1 MGYSARYHA
10 ASLAAVFL
18 ALAIGILIGVGL
30 GNKIVRSTT
39 RGLEH
44 SLKSDLAD
52 TRSRNET
59 LQAQLN
65 QERDF
70 SEQTYPALV
79 GNLLSGQR
87 IAVVALGGLPDS
99 MNGDISSVVGAESP
113 TAAQLREVAVV
124 REPPDLPGLA
134 AAAPKGSTAHG
145 VARNPDALS
154 ALAKRLGQA
163 LIAGGPALAR
173 YRDSLLSRTSGR
185 AGRIDAVIV
194 VRGRPTNLGPDQSA
208 ATDALEGGILA
219 GLERRTAVP
228 LVGVER
234 SDSDPSSIGFYTSAG
249 LPATVDS
256 VDLVSGRVALAY
268 ALGGAQGNYGIK
280 STADRLLPELVQPAA
295 PPGLSPGSR

>member
-39 RGLEH
+39 RGLER

-52 TRSRNET
+52 TRDRNET
-59 LQAQLN
+59 LQAQFN

-70 SEQTYPALV
+70 SEQIYPALV
-79 GNLLSGQR
+79 GNLLSGRR
-87 IAVVALGGLPDS
+87 IAVVALGGLPENMD
-99 MNGDISSVVGAESP
+99 GDISSVVGADSP

-134 AAAPKGSTAHG
+134 AAAPKGTPARG

-154 ALAKRLGQA
+154 ALAKRMGQS

-173 YRDSLLSRTSGR
+173 YRDPLLSRTSGR
-185 AGRIDAVIV
+185 AGRIDAVIL
-194 VRGRPTNLGPDQSA
+194 VRGRPTNLGPAQSA
-208 ATDALEGGILA
+208 ATDALEAGILA
-219 GLERRTAVP
+219 GFERRSAVP
-228 LVGVER
+228 VVGVER

-256 VDLVSGRVALAY
+256 IDLVSGRVALAY

-295 PPGLSPGSR
+295 PPGLAPGSR